1 MLAINDHYHA
11 WFYMAVILTL
21 TVLNTLIHLFK
32 VLPTSCTTPWLWNCF
47 VAHNCECYFSRRV
60 SIRERKDIET
70 IWHMLSIFIIH
81 PNRHNHIISSDRI
94 MYHQFIWCICNIPS
108 QSLAVWNRKE
118 IWFTLNILHLKNLF
132 LEKLKLSN
140 CWANNLSLMKLKTRN
155 KIIMS
160 KIYELYH
167 IFETRIH

>member
-32 VLPTSCTTPWLWNCF
+32 VLPTSCTTPWLWTCF

-81 PNRHNHIISSDRI
+81 PNRHKIWACWLLIGLCIINLYDVYAIFPANHWQ
-94 MYHQFIWCICNIPS
+94 Y
-108 QSLAVWNRKE
+108 E
-118 IWFTLNILHLKNLF
+118 I
-132 LEKLKLSN
+132 EKKFDLR
-140 CWANNLSLMKLKTRN
+140 WIFYTWKTYFWRN
-155 KIIMS
+155 
-160 KIYELYH
+160 
-167 IFETRIH
+167 